1 MQEKPMPATG
11 NVQAPPGLAKITSK
25 YNGKGHAACHQIGE
39 KPLTGD
45 VTSARGQ
52 TTFGCALPKGTIVVT
67 TWLGPHFQQGTPQ
80 TVVFLLYSMHSI
92 DSSVYSWSMRIG
104 LSRKF
109 GFRVNSKM
117 IYRNDRFLW
126 DYRDQACNKFCTN
139 NSCTL
144 KVLCAIIVA
153 TTGDCSVLQAKFH
166 PPCLQGFNIQAG
178 L

>member
-1 MQEKPMPATG
+1 MQENPMPATG
-11 NVQAPPGLAKITSK
+11 NMQAPPGLAKITSK

-92 DSSVYSWSMRIG
+92 DSSVYSWAMRNWSVTKIWVPRQQQDDLPQRSVFMG
-104 LSRKF
+104 LPGS
-109 GFRVNSKM
+109 G
-117 IYRNDRFLW
+117 
-126 DYRDQACNKFCTN
+126 
-139 NSCTL
+139 
-144 KVLCAIIVA
+144 
-153 TTGDCSVLQAKFH
+153 LQ
-166 PPCLQGFNIQAG
+166 
-178 L
+178 